1 MIFVDV
7 PYGLKLWSEAQ
18 LAQKENG
25 MLSKIDY
32 AHMKV
37 AEVYADLSYARRLK
51 VGAIVTK
58 EDRVIS
64 IGYNGTPKGWDNNCE
79 DEITEE
85 FQYII
90 DEGGVEHTG
99 KVNKLK
105 TKPEVIHAEA
115 NAIAKLARSKESGE
129 NSTMYITHAPCFD
142 CAKLIYT
149 AGIKK
154 VFYHNAYRSTDGIE
168 FLRKCKIEV
177 EQI

>member
-1 MIFVDV
+1 
-7 PYGLKLWSEAQ
+7 
-18 LAQKENG
+18 

-85 FQYII
+85 FQYVI
-90 DEGGVEHTG
+90 DEGGLEHVG
-99 KVNKLK
+99 KVHKLK

-154 VFYHNAYRSTDGIE
+154 VFFRVAYRSTAGIE
-168 FLRKCKIEV
+168 FLRKCNIEV